1 MIRAQGDTRLH
12 HEYNLAMKNKS
23 LRRIAKKCACYSN
36 LCYSLSSIKQEV
48 MLVKLTLQKI
58 FFSIL
63 AIAVSIAAAVIGM
76 YMVFLAEM
84 LFTYRM
90 LFACVFMFNPILTGF
105 LISFAFRKS
114 AEKEPKEPKQPK
126 EPKESKWGWKKDK
139 EESAASAAEQ
149 ANTSVTGSFDSTASS
164 GYDLPGSEVYTN
176 YSDSTIA
183 GDISD
188 TEAKN

>member
-1 MIRAQGDTRLH
+1 M
-12 HEYNLAMKNKS
+12 
-23 LRRIAKKCACYSN
+23 
-36 LCYSLSSIKQEV
+36 
-48 MLVKLTLQKI
+48 KLTLQKI

-76 YMVFLAEM
+76 YMVFLAQM
-84 LFTYRM
+84 QFAYRM

-105 LISFAFRKS
+105 LISFAFRKA
-114 AEKEPKEPKQPK
+114 AEKEPK

-176 YSDSTIA
+176 YSDTTTA
-183 GDISD
+183 ENISD
-188 TEAKN
+188 SE

>member
-76 YMVFLAEM
+76 YMVFLAQM
-84 LFTYRM
+84 Q
-90 LFACVFMFNPILTGF
+90 FA
-105 LISFAFRKS
+105 ISFAFRKA
-114 AEKEPKEPKQPK
+114 AEKEPKEPKEPKQPK

-176 YSDSTIA
+176 YSDTTTA
-183 GDISD
+183 ENISD
-188 TEAKN
+188 SE

>member
-1 MIRAQGDTRLH
+1 
-12 HEYNLAMKNKS
+12 
-23 LRRIAKKCACYSN
+23 
-36 LCYSLSSIKQEV
+36 
-48 MLVKLTLQKI
+48 MLVKLTLQKV
-58 FFSIL
+58 FLSIL

-126 EPKESKWGWKKDK
+126 EPKEPKESRWGRKKDK
-139 EESAASAAEQ
+139 EESVAGAAEQ
-149 ANTSVTGSFDSTASS
+149 TSTSITGSFDSSASSGAS

-176 YSDSTIA
+176 YSDSATA
-183 GDISD
+183 EDISD
-188 TEAKN
+188 IETNN

>member
-1 MIRAQGDTRLH
+1 M
-12 HEYNLAMKNKS
+12 
-23 LRRIAKKCACYSN
+23 
-36 LCYSLSSIKQEV
+36 
-48 MLVKLTLQKI
+48 KLTLQKI

-76 YMVFLAEM
+76 YMVFLAQM
-84 LFTYRM
+84 QFAYRM

-126 EPKESKWGWKKDK
+126 EPKESRWGRKKDK
-139 EESAASAAEQ
+139 EESSAGAADQ
-149 ANTSVTGSFDSTASS
+149 TSTSITGSFDSTASSGSS

-176 YSDSTIA
+176 YSDTA
-183 GDISD
+183 TAENISD
-188 TEAKN
+188 IEQNN

>member
-1 MIRAQGDTRLH
+1 
-12 HEYNLAMKNKS
+12 
-23 LRRIAKKCACYSN
+23 
-36 LCYSLSSIKQEV
+36 
-48 MLVKLTLQKI
+48 MLVKLTLQKV
-58 FFSIL
+58 FLSIL

-126 EPKESKWGWKKDK
+126 EPKESRWGRKKDK
-139 EESAASAAEQ
+139 EESAAVAAEQ
-149 ANTSVTGSFDSTASS
+149 TSTSITGSFDSTASSGAS

>member
-1 MIRAQGDTRLH
+1 
-12 HEYNLAMKNKS
+12 
-23 LRRIAKKCACYSN
+23 
-36 LCYSLSSIKQEV
+36 
-48 MLVKLTLQKI
+48 MLVKLTLQKV
-58 FFSIL
+58 FLSIL

-114 AEKEPKEPKQPK
+114 AEMEPKEPKQPK
-126 EPKESKWGWKKDK
+126 EPKESRWGRNKDK
-139 EESAASAAEQ
+139 EESAAVAAEQ
-149 ANTSVTGSFDSTASS
+149 TSTLITGSFDSTASS
-164 GYDLPGSEVYTN
+164 GASGYDLLGSEVYTN